1 MTKIKSYI
9 LDENITG
16 SDKWIGTD
24 GGSFNRTK
32 NFSASNLAKY
42 YNEARRIELSNS
54 LSFKY
59 DTVDVGDDRA
69 IGSFS
74 FETEIGATVPFSSIS
89 NLIFHKNTSNGK
101 TVTNFLSSIDEATV
115 LLHRADNPDIH
126 GFFKFKSYTQ
136 RVDDTDFYDV
146 VLEFITGNGSIEE
159 DKFYFLSLVQLD
171 ISTEIESKI
180 ADAADDF
187 DKNYVHNQSIASAT
201 WSVQHNLNK
210 FPSATMVLS
219 TGQKGYGD
227 VTYIDENN
235 LTITFASAESG
246 KAYIN

>member
-9 LDENITG
+9 LDDNITG
-16 SDKWIGTD
+16 NDKWIGTD
-24 GGSFNRTK
+24 GNSFNRTK

-42 YNEARRIELSNS
+42 YNDARRIELSNS

-59 DTVDVGDDRA
+59 DTVDVGDERS

-74 FETEIGATVPFSSIS
+74 FENEIGATVPFSSIS

-101 TVTNFLSSIDEATV
+101 TVTNFMGGLTEAVV
-115 LLHRADNPDIH
+115 LIHRADNPDIH
-126 GFFKFKSYTQ
+126 GFFKFKSYEQ
-136 RVDDTDFYDV
+136 RIDDVNFYDV
-146 VLEFITGNGSIEE
+146 VLDFIQGNGSIEE
-159 DKFYFLSLVQLD
+159 DKFYFFSLVQLD
-171 ISTEIESKI
+171 V
-180 ADAADDF
+180 AA
-187 DKNYVHNQSIASAT
+187 DKNYVHNQPVASAT

-227 VTYIDENN
+227 VTYVDKNN

>member
-1 MTKIKSYI
+1 MTKIKSYPI
-9 LDENITG
+9 DNDITG

-24 GGSFNRTK
+24 GGGFNRTK
-32 NFSASNLAKY
+32 NFTVTGLANHF
-42 YNEARRIELSNS
+42 NETRKIELSNS

-59 DTVDVGDDRA
+59 DTVDVGDERS

-74 FETEIGATVPFSSIS
+74 FENEIGATVPFSSIS

-101 TVTNFLSSIDEATV
+101 TVTNFMGGLTEAVV
-115 LLHRADNPDIH
+115 LIHRADNPDIH
-126 GFFKFKSYTQ
+126 GFFKFKSYEQ
-136 RVDDTDFYDV
+136 RIDDVNFYDV
-146 VLEFITGNGSIEE
+146 VLDFIQGNGSIEE
-159 DKFYFLSLVQLD
+159 DKFYFFSLVQLD
-171 ISTEIESKI
+171 V
-180 ADAADDF
+180 AA
-187 DKNYVHNQSIASAT
+187 DKNYVHNQSVASAT

-227 VTYIDENN
+227 VTYVDENN